1 MIGATADHPAP
12 SRAAP
17 DARWLTAALEW
28 QSRAVVLRHLRVY
41 LHNWH
46 TAFLPPVFE
55 PVAMLL
61 AFGLGLGGYV
71 ANLDW
76 QGRPVDY
83 LTYVAPGLLAYAAF
97 MTAVFQALYAAFIR
111 MRYQRTWEGQLTTQV
126 ELRHV
131 VWGEVLWAALLATI
145 YVLIVACVLA
155 LFALA
160 GLVEL
165 RLAWLPL
172 ALPIAFLGG
181 CGFAAFGL
189 CFTALVPTIDHMNLP
204 VFLVVI
210 PMGLLSGTYFPIT
223 HPLLAD
229 PVGRQPAVPPGPE
242 LPRPPP
248 GRPGRRPRRQ
258 PGPPVP
264 ADGAPAGAPRPALAP
279 APGPGRLRRR
289 RGSGRP

>member
-1 MIGATADHPAP
+1 VTVPTVAPAR
-12 SRAAP
+12 SSVGL

-28 QSRAVVLRHLRVY
+28 QSRAVVVRHLRVH

-76 QGRPVDY
+76 RGRPVEY
-83 LTYVAPGLLAYAAF
+83 PTYVAPGLLAYAAF
-97 MTAVFQALYAAFIR
+97 MTAVFQALFAAFVR

-155 LFALA
+155 LFAVG
-160 GLVEL
+160 GLIEL
-165 RLAWLPL
+165 RLAWLP
-172 ALPIAFLGG
+172 AVLPIAFLGG

-223 HPLLAD
+223 HPTLATLSAANPLYHLAQTYRGLLLGG
-229 PVGRQPAVPPGPE
+229 PVGSHLA
-242 LPRPPP
+242 
-248 GRPGRRPRRQ
+248 
-258 PGPPVP
+258 
-264 ADGAPAGAPRPALAP
+264 ALALLSLLMVAVLVP
-279 APGPGRLRRR
+279 LDLRLLRRR
-289 RGSGRP
+289 VLGD

>member
-1 MIGATADHPAP
+1 MTRSTPA
-12 SRAAP
+12 RP
-17 DARWLTAALEW
+17 DSGWLAAALEW
-28 QSRAVVLRHLRVY
+28 QSRAVVLRHLRVH

-55 PVAMLL
+55 PVTMLL

-83 LTYVAPGLLAYAAF
+83 PTYVAPGLIAYAAF
-97 MTAVFQALYAAFIR
+97 MTAVFQALFAAFIR

-131 VWGEVLWAALLATI
+131 VWGEVFWAALLATI
-145 YVLIVACVLA
+145 YALIIAVVLT
-155 LFALA
+155 LFTLG
-160 GLVEL
+160 GLVRL
-165 RLAWLPL
+165 DLAWLP
-172 ALPIAFLGG
+172 ATLPIAFLAG

-223 HPLLAD
+223 HPVLAALSAGNPLYHLAQAYRGLLLGG
-229 PVGRQPAVPPGPE
+229 PVAPHLAGLAV
-242 LPRPPP
+242 LSLLLVLVL
-248 GRPGRRPRRQ
+248 
-258 PGPPVP
+258 VP
-264 ADGAPAGAPRPALAP
+264 LDLRL
-279 APGPGRLRRR
+279 LRRR
-289 RGSGRP
+289 VLGD

>member
-1 MIGATADHPAP
+1 MIGTTADPGP

-55 PVAMLL
+55 PVTMLL

-145 YVLIVACVLA
+145 YVLIVASVLA

-210 PMGLLSGTYFPIT
+210 PMGLLSGTYFPVT
-223 HPLLAD
+223 HPLLQALSAANPLYHLAQSYRGLLLGG
-229 PVGRQPAVPPGPE
+229 PVGAHVASLALLSLLMVLLLVP
-242 LPRPPP
+242 LDLR
-248 GRPGRRPRRQ
+248 
-258 PGPPVP
+258 
-264 ADGAPAGAPRPALAP
+264 L
-279 APGPGRLRRR
+279 LRRR
-289 RGSGRP
+289 VLGD

>member
-1 MIGATADHPAP
+1 VTELV
-12 SRAAP
+12 AAP
-17 DARWLTAALEW
+17 ARAGAGLEARWLTAALEW
-28 QSRAVVLRHLRVY
+28 QSRAVVVRHLRVY

-46 TAFLPPVFE
+46 TAFLPPVGE
-55 PVAMLL
+55 PVTMLL

-71 ANLDW
+71 GMLDW
-76 QGRPVDY
+76 QGRALPY
-83 LTYVAPGLLAYAAF
+83 PTYVAPGLLAYAAF
-97 MTAVFQALYAAFIR
+97 MTAVFQALFAAFIR

-145 YVLIVACVLA
+145 YVLIVGLVLT
-155 LFALA
+155 LFALT

-165 RLAWLPL
+165 DLAWLPVT
-172 ALPIAFLGG
+172 LPIAFLAG

-223 HPLLAD
+223 HP
-229 PVGRQPAVPPGPE
+229 
-242 LPRPPP
+242 
-248 GRPGRRPRRQ
+248 
-258 PGPPVP
+258 
-264 ADGAPAGAPRPALAP
+264 ALAAVSALNP
-279 APGPGRLRRR
+279 LYHLAQVYRGLLLGGPVAGHLVALALLSLLLVVVLVPLDLRLLRRR
-289 RGSGRP
+289 VLGD

>member
-1 MIGATADHPAP
+1 VSRLIAAPAP
-12 SRAAP
+12 VRAGP

-28 QSRAVVLRHLRVY
+28 QSRAVVVRHLRVY

-46 TAFLPPVFE
+46 TAFLPPVGE
-55 PVAMLL
+55 PVTMLL

-71 ANLDW
+71 GTLDW
-76 QGRPVDY
+76 QGRAVAYP
-83 LTYVAPGLLAYAAF
+83 TYVAPGLLAYAAF
-97 MTAVFQALYAAFIR
+97 MTAVFQALFAAFIR

-145 YVLIVACVLA
+145 YVLIVGLVLMV
-155 LFALA
+155 FALT
-160 GLVEL
+160 GLVVL
-165 RLAWLPL
+165 DLAWLP
-172 ALPIAFLGG
+172 ATLPIAFLAG

-223 HPLLAD
+223 HP
-229 PVGRQPAVPPGPE
+229 
-242 LPRPPP
+242 
-248 GRPGRRPRRQ
+248 
-258 PGPPVP
+258 
-264 ADGAPAGAPRPALAP
+264 ALALVSGANP
-279 APGPGRLRRR
+279 LYHLAQTYRGLLLGGPVAFHLATLALLSVLMVLVLVPLDLRLLRRR
-289 RGSGRP
+289 VLGD